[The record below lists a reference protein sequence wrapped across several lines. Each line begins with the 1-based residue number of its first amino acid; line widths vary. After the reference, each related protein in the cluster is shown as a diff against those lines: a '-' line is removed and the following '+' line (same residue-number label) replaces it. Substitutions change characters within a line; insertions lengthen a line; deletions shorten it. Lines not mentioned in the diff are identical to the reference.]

1 MQNQTVFKHMSAVR
15 SAAPETGLKSF
26 FAMIRSSTLKKTR
39 KRKGCHTEGIGQ
51 DMSRQNQPEI
61 FGCFLP
67 NNNKLVLQKSTLV
80 EKAVLWWR
88 NKHLSLIEKWTDRYL
103 IDIWKIQVFF
113 FLINILLFFSHLYL
127 GIFFSLKSSMIYS
140 TFQLSFPTLVFLS
153 LQGRVKMTQL
163 PPQALYCPFL
173 WLSEI
178 TRSPFPSLSDSRS
191 SPRASWLSSCWL

>member
-67 NNNKLVLQKSTLV
+67 NNNKLELQKSTLV

-88 NKHLSLIEKWTDRYL
+88 NKHLGLIEKWTDRYL
-103 IDIWKIQVFF
+103 ENSGVFF
-113 FLINILLFFSHLYL
+113 FFDKYFIVLSSHLYL
-127 GIFFSLKSSMIYS
+127 GNFFSLKSSMTYS

>member
-67 NNNKLVLQKSTLV
+67 NNNKLELQKSTLV

-88 NKHLSLIEKWTDRYL
+88 NKHLGLIEKWTDRYL
-103 IDIWKIQVFF
+103 ENSGVFFF

-127 GIFFSLKSSMIYS
+127 GIFFFSQIKHDIFHIPTFFSNTGVSVPSGQSEDDTAPPSGSL
-140 TFQLSFPTLVFLS
+140 LS
-153 LQGRVKMTQL
+153 LPLVVRDHTL
-163 PPQALYCPFL
+163 TFPQ
-173 WLSEI
+173 
-178 TRSPFPSLSDSRS
+178 SL
-191 SPRASWLSSCWL
+191 